1 MAETPSRA
9 RHVGARI
16 TRKEDPRMVTGQAR
30 YLEDYTP
37 PGALHLRLVRS
48 ELAHAEITE
57 IDSSALADEY
67 PDATLVTGDDVEGLG
82 VRAVQDH
89 PEAQAS
95 FQPLLARGR
104 VRFVGEPVAAVL
116 TSDPYRS
123 EDAAERVFIDYEP
136 LPVLADMEAALSADA
151 PRMHPGWRSNL
162 FVERQMAG
170 GDIEAARRG
179 ASHVVVRTYA
189 THRQAGVP
197 MECRGVV
204 AELDSTGRW
213 LTVNSSTQIPH
224 LLRTYLAD
232 ELGWPESRLRVRA
245 PEVGGGFGVKGH
257 VFVEE
262 VLVAWLAIRIG
273 RPVKWIEDRREHL
286 IASIHAREHR
296 HTLEAYV
303 DADGRLLGLEADI
316 SVDAGAYSVW
326 PFTASS
332 DAGMVAKVLPGPYD
346 FQAYRATYRA
356 VATNKCPMGTYR
368 GVGRPSAVFSQE
380 RLMDEIA
387 LELGLDA
394 IEVRRRN
401 VIRQFPYKNVLGFT
415 YDPGSY
421 AEALEK
427 VAELLAPERDAV
439 AAKGLSSRRTG
450 VGLALFVEQGGHGTP
465 DFVRRRV
472 PIETGYESAR
482 VEMAADGSVAVFT
495 GLQCHGQGHET
506 TLAQI
511 AADELGVAP
520 DEVDVIHGDTL
531 TAPYSVGTWGSRG
544 AVLGGGSVRAAAAQI
559 REKLLAIA
567 AQHLQ
572 SSPDELELAGGEA
585 RRRDRLDAA
594 VPVSLLARWANRKVE
609 NLPSGM
615 APGLVGT
622 AFVDGPPDGT
632 YSNAC
637 HGAVVEVDIRTGRVH
652 LKRFVVVADCG
663 TMINPSIVE
672 GQERGGV
679 TQGIGSAL
687 LEHFIYDEEAQPL
700 TTNFAD
706 YLMPSATDIPDIEI
720 HHLVTPSPITPL
732 GMKGMGE
739 GGAIGPA
746 AAIGNAIADA
756 LGTPANATPF
766 TMSRVWEL
774 ISRVPS
780 G

>member
-57 IDSSALADEY
+57 IDSSALAHEY

-89 PEAQAS
+89 PQAQAS

-136 LPVLADMEAALSADA
+136 LAVLADMEAALSADA

-204 AELDSTGRW
+204 AELDSSGRW
-213 LTVNSSTQIPH
+213 LTVHSSTQIPH

-332 DAGMVAKVLPGPYD
+332 DAGMAAKVLPGPYD

-439 AAKGLSSRRTG
+439 AARGLSSRRTG
-450 VGLALFVEQGGHGTP
+450 VGLALFVEQSGHGTP

-511 AADELGVAP
+511 AADELGVTP

-585 RRRDRLDAA
+585 RHRDRLDAA
-594 VPVSLLARWANRKVE
+594 VPVSHLARWANRKVE

-663 TMINPSIVE
+663 TVINPSIVE

-679 TQGIGSAL
+679 AQGIGSAL

-774 ISRVPS
+774 ISRAPS